1 MFGKRRDLIAAER
14 GQALVIFAL
23 AVTVLL
29 GAVALAVDAGQ
40 SYATK
45 RHLQNVADQ
54 AALVGGQSL
63 DSGDPEG
70 DAIANAQIND
80 PGLVA
85 YDPANP
91 DADWVRAS
99 IPPTA
104 GPFAG
109 QAGYLEVITHKR
121 QPTAFAR
128 VFGQDRAEVTAR
140 AVVSGQGLPG
150 NGVIVALSHRI
161 SPPALTIDG
170 TSAVTINGDLWSNG
184 LIKSNSSS
192 TDIDLNGTAVTV
204 GGLSPADL
212 FPADQV
218 NNYDGWLPDP
228 LAGVT
233 PPCGGD
239 SGVDCSTYA
248 AGYTETTS
256 LPGWTTY
263 HPGRFDSIDVAP
275 SEKARFLPGV
285 YVITKSQ
292 GVSIK
297 GVAIGTDQDPGDPLT
312 WDLTNPDSPYNTP
325 PDDGSLYWGP
335 VSFYLANT
343 GATFTVNSGATARFQ
358 ADDATYKNI
367 VVWSLGDNPK
377 GIEIEGGANAAFI
390 GTLYAPAG
398 DVKVAGGTVVPTVR
412 GQIIGD
418 TISVGGSTGTVVQY
432 VENAAA
438 DWRKIVLVE

>member
-14 GQALVIFAL
+14 GQVLVIFAL

-40 SYATK
+40 TYATK

-63 DSGDPEG
+63 NGGDPEG
-70 DAIANAQIND
+70 DAIANAQLND
-80 PGLVA
+80 PSLAV

-91 DADWVRAS
+91 DADCVRAS

-128 VFGQDRAEVTAR
+128 VFGQGRAVVTAR
-140 AVVSGQGLPG
+140 AVVRTQGLPG
-150 NGVIVALSHRI
+150 NGVIIALSHRI

-170 TSAVTINGDLWSNG
+170 TAAVTINGDLWSNG

-192 TDIDLNGTAVTV
+192 TDIELNGTAVTV

-212 FPADQV
+212 FPADQTI
-218 NNYDGWLPDP
+218 NYEGWLPDP
-228 LAGVT
+228 LAGTT
-233 PPCGGD
+233 PPC
-239 SGVDCSTYA
+239 SGDCSGYA
-248 AGYTETTS
+248 PEGYTDTFLS
-256 LPGWTTY
+256 GWTTY
-263 HPGRFDSIDVAP
+263 HPGRFDSITVGP

-285 YVITKSQ
+285 YVTTKSQ

-312 WDLTNPDSPYNTP
+312 WDLGNPDSPYNTP
-325 PDDGSLYWGP
+325 PADGSFKWGP

-343 GATFTVNSGATARFQ
+343 GATFTVNSSATARFQ
-358 ADDATYKNI
+358 ADDIYFKNI

-377 GIEIEGGANAAFI
+377 GIEIEGGANAAFV

-398 DVKVAGGTVVPTVR
+398 DIKVAGGTVVPTVR

-418 TISVGGSTGTVVQY
+418 TISVGGSTGVVVEY

-438 DWRKIVLVE
+438 DWQKVVLVE